1 LWMAA
6 LILSSAHILLSLA
19 FYLTYSTIDAPNF
32 SISILFSIGA
42 YQSFIIAKIMN
53 LPVYLSIPLSV
64 TTGFLVNSIIYLLLI
79 KPIVKRNT
87 NKVLLV
93 LATIGLSIAL
103 TSMIQATAIR
113 IRDVYGIYAYV
124 FLLKN
129 HDFRLFGIPGV
140 FIVSSIIVFLVSLV
154 WRHVLQYTIYGACF
168 RAILE
173 NKELALIQGV
183 NIERSWL
190 IVWGVSGSLA
200 CLSGAFIPFW
210 YSFSAG
216 NGTMIINAV
225 IAASFLGGLK
235 NPRGFFI
242 GGLISGVLEIMI
254 TFYGVEVL
262 GMWFGDYRPLIPIV
276 IIAFVFCFRP
286 QGILG
291 VRNEG

>member
-32 SISILFSIGA
+32 SISLLFSIGA

-53 LPVYLSIPLSV
+53 LPVYLSVPLGIA
-64 TTGFLVNSIIYLLLI
+64 TGFLVNSIIYLLLI
-79 KPIVKRNT
+79 KPILKRNT

-103 TSMIQATAIR
+103 TSLIKATAIR
-113 IRDVYGIYAYV
+113 IRDVYGIGAYV
-124 FLLKN
+124 FLLKQ

-173 NKELALIQGV
+173 NQELAQVQGI

-200 CLSGAFIPFW
+200 CLSGVFIPLW
-210 YSFSAG
+210 YTFSAG
-216 NGTMIINAV
+216 TGPMIINAV
-225 IAASFLGGLK
+225 ITASFLGGIK
-235 NPRGFFI
+235 NSRGFFI
-242 GGLISGVLEIMI
+242 GGLISGVLEILI
-254 TFYGVEVL
+254 TFYGVEKL
-262 GMWFGDYRPLIPIV
+262 GVWFGDYRPLIPI
-276 IIAFVFCFRP
+276 IIIVLVFSFRP

-291 VRNEG
+291 VRNAV